1 MSRLLHAFLVRPAMD
16 ALSSLPSLS
25 AVASVLLGGCG
36 TVVS

>member
-25 AVASVLLGGCG
+25 AVASVLSGRFG
-36 TVVS
+36 TVVT